1 MTVLIKNDMNYVF
14 NFFGKKIPRI
24 NTDETL
30 SQLGISMPK
39 IENPVTTVTPRLV
52 ADVMDEMVWPSMGRS
67 QVAVNQ
73 SALTTHSVVS
83 RYFRKLD
90 ENNEVMRNE
99 SGAREAIKHQLRLRR
114 YLDN

>member
-1 MTVLIKNDMNYVF
+1 MNYVF
-14 NFFGKKIPRI
+14 NFFGKKIPHL

-30 SQLGISMPK
+30 SQLGILMPE
-39 IENPVTTVTPRLV
+39 IDNPATTVTPRLV
-52 ADVMDEMVWPSMGRS
+52 ADVMDEMVWPSMGKL

-90 ENNEVMRNE
+90 ENIQVLRTELD
-99 SGAREAIKHQLRLRR
+99 AREAIKHRLRLRR
-114 YLDN
+114 YLGN

>member
-1 MTVLIKNDMNYVF
+1 MNYVLE
-14 NFFGKKIPRI
+14 FFGKKISHI

-30 SQLGISMPK
+30 IELGISMPE
-39 IENPVTTVTPRLV
+39 IDNPATTVTSRLV
-52 ADVMDEMVWPSMGRS
+52 ADVMDEMVWPSMGKS

-90 ENNEVMRNE
+90 ENLQVLRNE
-99 SGAREAIKHQLRLRR
+99 SDAREAIKNQLRLRR
-114 YLDN
+114 YLNN

>member
-14 NFFGKKIPRI
+14 NFFGKKIPHL

-30 SQLGISMPK
+30 SQLGILMPE
-39 IENPVTTVTPRLV
+39 IDNPDTAVTPRLV

-73 SALTTHSVVS
+73 SALTTHNVVN

-99 SGAREAIKHQLRLRR
+99 SDAREAIKHQLRLRR